1 VASVGSREGA
11 AAVGIEAGVEAAMVV
26 KVGGGVELV
35 G

>member
-1 VASVGSREGA
+1 VGGA
-11 AAVGIEAGVEAAMVV
+11 GVGIEAGVEAAMVV